1 MLLMETV
8 KDPVSVR
15 QVSAVSTWRESAWI
29 RARCLQA
36 DWKVDR
42 RRVTRSAACGADERR
57 KVLEGSSPAEIGAD
71 LSGTKFTQ
79 EQMDIH
85 AAHTEA
91 CEAKKQMYVDPSSGY
106 KVFTEY
112 AHLQRGKCCGTACR
126 HCPYGHVNVK
136 DPAMKKRFNSLYY
149 V

>member
-1 MLLMETV
+1 MFHQ
-8 KDPVSVR
+8 KSPFR
-15 QVSAVSTWRESAWI
+15 AFI
-29 RARCLQA
+29 RAVLRVQ
-36 DWKVDR
+36 VDR

-91 CEAKKQMYVDPSSGY
+91 CEVKMTPPLTSRAFMLSCS
-106 KVFTEY
+106 
-112 AHLQRGKCCGTACR
+112 ACL
-126 HCPYGHVNVK
+126 
-136 DPAMKKRFNSLYY
+136 M
-149 V
+149 